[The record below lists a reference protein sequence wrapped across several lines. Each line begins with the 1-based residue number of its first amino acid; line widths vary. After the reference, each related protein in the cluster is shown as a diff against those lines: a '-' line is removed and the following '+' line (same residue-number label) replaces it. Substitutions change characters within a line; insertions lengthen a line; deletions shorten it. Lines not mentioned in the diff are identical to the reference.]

1 MTKPNYNKKKFQDLK
16 ETIEL
21 KNAEI
26 DELNRHSHHM
36 CECLFSNLQTIISS
50 F

>member
-1 MTKPNYNKKKFQDLK
+1 MKKLTIVVPMYNEEEMIPLFF
-16 ETIEL
+16 ETI
-21 KNAEI
+21 
-26 DELNRHSHHM
+26 NRHSHHM